1 MTLPSEVDK
10 PLYSHIAE
18 IRNRLLKIC
27 SVFLFVFALLFI
39 FSAEVFEFLFSSLNE
54 VFTLSPLL
62 TPNKLALILSI
73 LSVVP
78 FVIYQ
83 LLAFFLP
90 DLFLINEGFKT
101 VIMTV
106 SLVYYGSLFLVY
118 KIFMVIFV

>member
-10 PLYSHIAE
+10 PLYFHLVE
-18 IRNRLLKIC
+18 IRNRMLKIC
-27 SVFLFVFALLFI
+27 SAFLFVFALLFV
-39 FSAEVFEFLFSSLNE
+39 FSTEVFEFLFSSLNE

-73 LSVVP
+73 LSIVP

-90 DLFLINEGFKT
+90 DLALVNEGFKT
-101 VIMTV
+101 VVMIV
-106 SLVYYGSLFLVY
+106 SLVYYGSLFFL
-118 KIFMVIFV
+118 ITTI